1 MMVVKKED
9 LKAVLN
15 ILLRT
20 TAIALLVLGGT
31 KANIWVGVST
41 PPVAENDIVS

>member
-1 MMVVKKED
+1 MDVKKED

-15 ILLRT
+15 ILPRT
-20 TAIALLVLGGT
+20 TAIALLVLCGT

-41 PPVAENDIVS
+41 LTIADNDTDS